1 MTKSSIAKWIVGG
14 VLGTG
19 FVLTLVLGS
28 IRIHTLSR
36 DMNDLR
42 KEWYSEEVSRMDSM
56 FVMFEQEKAELA
68 EEVEKLEER
77 VDTIDAARAKAKGD
91 VKSIEDWFKNRKR

>member
-1 MTKSSIAKWIVGG
+1 MTKGSIVKLAIGG
-14 VLGTG
+14 VVGTG

-28 IRIHTLSR
+28 IRVSTLSR

-56 FVMFEQEKAELA
+56 MFMLEQERADLA
-68 EEVEKLEER
+68 EEVEKLEAR
-77 VDTIDAARAKAKGD
+77 VDTIDAARSKAKGE